1 MLDSLPVGVGVED
14 GVWDIVPEALAGSL
28 TILTAY
34 LLLHQLHGT
43 PLSLPHSSFLLI
55 P

>member
-14 GVWDIVPEALAGSL
+14 GVWDTVPEALAGSL

-34 LLLHQLHGT
+34 LLLHQLHGA